1 MQTKKIEINSE
12 FIKLDSFLKLAG
24 AAVTGGQAKI
34 MIKDSQVKVNDE
46 ICLMRGKK
54 LHDGDR
60 IECGDT
66 LYEVLVK

>member
-1 MQTKKIEINSE
+1 M
-12 FIKLDSFLKLAG
+12 
-24 AAVTGGQAKI
+24 TGGQAKI
-34 MIKDSQVKVNDE
+34 MIKNSQVLVNDE

-60 IECGDT
+60 VACGDT